1 MTTRTRTAKLNSI
14 SCLFFDYEH
23 KLDNGLERAV
33 SISLCVH
40 VGGGGEA
47 LAHFSNIQQNS

>member
-1 MTTRTRTAKLNSI
+1 MTTRTRTAKSNSI

-33 SISLCVH
+33 SISQCVH
-40 VGGGGEA
+40 VGGGEA